1 MSETH
6 AGYKYL
12 KTYKLAAVVYD
23 LTVVFCERWVDR
35 FSRTRD
41 QMVQAARSGK
51 QNIVEGSKGK
61 SLKTYIRLC
70 SVARASLEELLEDY
84 YDFARQ
90 QKLKVWESREE
101 RWEWGIRDVQVD
113 ARSPVLPA
121 IPALPKD
128 REQAVNFMINLINQT
143 NYLLDQQIRSL
154 EKKFIEEGGF
164 TENLFRKRLEYRKSV
179 AGFGWRRSS
188 G

>member
-12 KTYKLAAVVYD
+12 KTYKLAAIVYD

-61 SLKTYIRLC
+61 SLKTYIKLC

-84 YDFARQ
+84 QDFARQ
-90 QKLKVWESREE
+90 QGLKVWQSREE
-101 RWEWGIRDVQVD
+101 RAERGIGDVRV
-113 ARSPVLPA
+113 S
-121 IPALPKD
+121 ISSPALPGPTT
-128 REQAVNFMINLINQT
+128 F
-143 NYLLDQQIRSL
+143 
-154 EKKFIEEGGF
+154 
-164 TENLFRKRLEYRKSV
+164 
-179 AGFGWRRSS
+179 
-188 G
+188 

>member
-1 MSETH
+1 MSGTL

-12 KTYKLAAVVYD
+12 KTYKLSVVVCD
-23 LTVVFCERWVDR
+23 LTVEFCDRWIDR

-61 SLKTYIRLC
+61 SLQNYVRLC

-84 YDFARQ
+84 HDFARQ
-90 QKLKVWESREE
+90 QGLRIWESREE
-101 RWEWGIRDVQVD
+101 RAKRGIWDIQVD
-113 ARSPVLPA
+113 ATSPALPA
-121 IPALPKD
+121 IPALPTDK
-128 REQAVNFMINLINQT
+128 EKAANFMVNLLNQT

-164 TENLFRKRLEYRKSV
+164 TENLFRKRMEYRKN
-179 AGFGWRRSS
+179 AKTF
-188 G
+188 

>member
-1 MSETH
+1 MRETY

-12 KTYKLAAVVYD
+12 KTYKLSAVVYD
-23 LTVVFCERWVDR
+23 LTVEFCNRWIDR

-61 SLKTYIRLC
+61 SLKTYIKLC

-84 YDFARQ
+84 RDFARQ
-90 QKLKVWESREE
+90 QGLKIWQSREE
-101 RWEWGIRDVQVD
+101 RVKRGIRDVQVS
-113 ARSPVLPA
+113 ATSPALPA
-121 IPALPKD
+121 IPALPK
-128 REQAVNFMINLINQT
+128 EKEKAANFMVNLINQT

-154 EKKFIEEGGF
+154 EKKFIEQGGF
-164 TENLFRKRLEYRKSV
+164 TENLFRKRMEYR
-179 AGFGWRRSS
+179 RSRT
-188 G
+188 

>member
-6 AGYKYL
+6 ASYKYL
-12 KTYKLAAVVYD
+12 KTYKLSAVVYD

-61 SLKTYIRLC
+61 SLKNYIKLC

-84 YDFARQ
+84 HDFARQ
-90 QKLKVWESREE
+90 QNFEIWKSREE
-101 RWEWGIRDVQVD
+101 REERGIQDVQVD
-113 ARSPVLPA
+113 ATSPALPA
-121 IPALPKD
+121 IPALPEDK
-128 REQAVNFMINLINQT
+128 EKAVNVMINLLNQT
-143 NYLLDQQIRSL
+143 NYLLDQQIKAL
-154 EKKFIEEGGF
+154 EKKFVEEGGF
-164 TENLFRKRLEYRKSV
+164 TENLFRKRMEYR
-179 AGFGWRRSS
+179 RSCA
-188 G
+188 

>member
-12 KTYKLAAVVYD
+12 KTYKLAAIVYD

-35 FSRTRD
+35 FSRTQD

-84 YDFARQ
+84 HDFARQ
-90 QKLKVWESREE
+90 HGL
-101 RWEWGIRDVQVD
+101 
-113 ARSPVLPA
+113 
-121 IPALPKD
+121 
-128 REQAVNFMINLINQT
+128 
-143 NYLLDQQIRSL
+143 
-154 EKKFIEEGGF
+154 KKFGRAGRSGPSGGL
-164 TENLFRKRLEYRKSV
+164 EMSGWIPVPRLSPLSLLSLKTKK
-179 AGFGWRRSS
+179 
-188 G
+188 